1 MCYKPNEEVVIA
13 NTGTNF
19 KSKNIFDDLKADASV
34 LFGLEKQ
41 NKRFK
46 NSQNHLNKVKNKY
59 GDDIKYVTTGH
70 SLGGSISSQI
80 AKSNPNI
87 YSIGFNRFSGPLQSY
102 RKRPKNFID
111 ISNRNDPLSYFS
123 RSKGK
128 NNIINNKGWHSI

>member
-1 MCYKPNEEVVIA
+1 MYGSQTEKVFYKPNEEVVIA

-19 KSKNIFDDLKADASV
+19 RSKNIFNDLKADASV

-46 NSQNHLNKVKNKY
+46 NSQNYLNKVKNKY

-70 SLGGSISSQI
+70 SLGASISLKV
-80 AKSNPNI
+80 AKSNPSI

-111 ISNRNDPLSYFS
+111 I
-123 RSKGK
+123 
-128 NNIINNKGWHSI
+128 